1 MGVEGIEPSIS
12 TLYFALANIYA
23 VRILVGAEGIEPST
37 STL

>member
-1 MGVEGIEPSIS
+1 MGMEGIEPSTS
-12 TLYFALANIYA
+12 TLYFTLVNIYA